1 MRRLSPSFDATVS
14 AFREMTAEPTAGDA
28 TRARV
33 LVRAEHESRRRS
45 LVRRHAMPLAVG
57 LAILLS
63 GAALA
68 AAGLHFS
75 APPPAKIADAPE
87 AISRAYRAAAN
98 RPTRVVPPLP
108 AEHALPPPDRSAG
121 ERLAYE
127 RAHRDHFFGDAPAA
141 ALAAWD
147 AYLAAYPRGTFAP
160 EARYNRALCLVR
172 LDRFAAAAEAL
183 RPFASGRFGGYRR
196 HESCL
201 LLRWLS
207 EKDARVPAEPTC
219 AAPM

>member
-14 AFREMTAEPTAGDA
+14 AFREMTAESTDGAA

-33 LVRAEHESRRRS
+33 LVRAEHASRRWS
-45 LVRRHAMPLAVG
+45 AVRRHAMPLAFG

-68 AAGLHFS
+68 AAGLRFA
-75 APPPAKIADAPE
+75 APAPAKIADAPE
-87 AISRAYRAAAN
+87 PTSRAYRAAAP
-98 RPTRVVPPLP
+98 RPTRIVPPLP
-108 AEHALPPPDRSAG
+108 AEHAPPPADRSAG

-172 LDRFAAAAEAL
+172 LERFAAAAEAL
-183 RPFASGRFGGYRR
+183 RPFASGRFGGYR
-196 HESCL
+196 HHDSCL

-207 EKDARVPAEPTC
+207 EQDARVPTEPSC
-219 AAPM
+219 DAPM